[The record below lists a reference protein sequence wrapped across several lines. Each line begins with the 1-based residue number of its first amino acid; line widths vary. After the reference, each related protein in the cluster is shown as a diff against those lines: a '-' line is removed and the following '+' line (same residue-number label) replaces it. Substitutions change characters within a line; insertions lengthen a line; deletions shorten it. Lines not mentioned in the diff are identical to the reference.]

1 METKF
6 NEVISNLDLE
16 FSRALSHLSEK
27 VKNEV
32 QEIRLRINCPV
43 VLYLVEGM
51 YFISKGGTLTKMAEE
66 NLLTAT
72 ADNIRNTFNKI
83 CNYSVYSYQKEIV
96 NGFITIKGGHRV
108 GICGTAIYNKNIEN
122 IKDITSLNFR
132 IARSM
137 LGMSD
142 TILKNVNADFSGIL
156 IAGAPCSG
164 KTTLLRDIARNL
176 STGKFSSAKKVV
188 VIDERGEFSGMYR
201 GEPQNDLGY
210 CDILYGYSKKDG
222 IEHSIRCLSPEII
235 VCDEIGN
242 EADVKAIESGVNSGV
257 SFIASAHVSGKE
269 GITKKAVLK
278 RFFSKEV
285 FDTVVFLNKNKL
297 SQKFEILKVG
307 EKIDKSNGNRD
318 FFFIDVNSGV
328 HNIA

>member
-1 METKF
+1 MTTKF

-16 FSRALSHLSEK
+16 LSRALSHLREK
-27 VKNEV
+27 VKSEV

-43 VLYLVEGM
+43 VLYLGEGM
-51 YFISKGGTLTKMAEE
+51 YFISKDGTLTKVAGE
-66 NLLTAT
+66 NLLIAT

-132 IARSM
+132 IARSIP
-137 LGMSD
+137 GISD
-142 TILKNVNADFSGIL
+142 TVLKNVNADFSGIL

-176 STGKFSSAKKVV
+176 SIGKFSSAKKVV
-188 VIDERGEFSGMYR
+188 VIDERGEFSGVHR

-242 EADVKAIESGVNSGV
+242 ESDVKAIESGVNSGI
-257 SFIASAHVSGKE
+257 SFIASAHVSGRE
-269 GITKKAVLK
+269 GITKKTALK
-278 RFFSKEV
+278 GLFSKGV
-285 FDTVVFLNKNKL
+285 FDTVVFLNNL
-297 SQKFEILKVG
+297 SKKFEILKVG

-318 FFFIDVNSGV
+318 FFFIDVSSGV

>member
-1 METKF
+1 MATKF

-16 FSRALSHLSEK
+16 LSRALSHLSKK
-27 VKNEV
+27 VKSEV

-43 VLYLVEGM
+43 VLHLGESM
-51 YFISKGGTLTKMAEE
+51 YFISKDGTLTKVAGE
-66 NLLTAT
+66 NLLIAT

-108 GICGTAIYNKNIEN
+108 GICGTAIYGKNVEN

-137 LGMSD
+137 PGISD
-142 TILKNVNADFSGIL
+142 TVLKNVNPDFSGIL

-176 STGKFSSAKKVV
+176 SIGKFSSAKKVV

-201 GEPQNDLGY
+201 GETQNDLGY
-210 CDILYGYSKKDG
+210 CDVLYGYSKKDG
-222 IEHSIRCLSPEII
+222 IEQSIRCLSPEII

-242 EADVKAIESGVNSGV
+242 ESDVNAIESGVNSGI
-257 SFIASAHVSGKE
+257 SFIASAHVSSRE
-269 GITKKAVLK
+269 GITKKVALK
-278 RFFSKEV
+278 GLFSKGV
-285 FDTVVFLNKNKL
+285 FDTVVFFNKL

>member
-1 METKF
+1 MATKF

-16 FSRALSHLSEK
+16 LSRALSHLSKK
-27 VKNEV
+27 VKSEV

-43 VLYLVEGM
+43 VLHLGESM
-51 YFISKGGTLTKMAEE
+51 YFISKDGTLTKVAGE
-66 NLLTAT
+66 NLLIAT

-132 IARSM
+132 IARSIP
-137 LGMSD
+137 GISD
-142 TILKNVNADFSGIL
+142 TVLKNVNADFSGIL

-176 STGKFSSAKKVV
+176 SIGKFSSAKKVV

-210 CDILYGYSKKDG
+210 CDVLYGYSKKDG
-222 IEHSIRCLSPEII
+222 IEHSIRCLSPKII

-242 EADVKAIESGVNSGV
+242 ESNVNAIESGVNSGV
-257 SFIASAHVSGKE
+257 SFIASAHVNGKE
-269 GITKKAVLK
+269 GIIKKTALK
-278 RFFSKEV
+278 GLFSKGV
-285 FDTVVFLNKNKL
+285 FDTVVFLNKL

-318 FFFIDVNSGV
+318 FFFIDVNSGI

>member
-1 METKF
+1 MATKF

-16 FSRALSHLSEK
+16 LSRALSHLSKK
-27 VKNEV
+27 VKSEV

-43 VLYLVEGM
+43 VLHLGESM
-51 YFISKGGTLTKMAEE
+51 YFISKDGTLTKVAGE
-66 NLLTAT
+66 NLLIAT

-132 IARSM
+132 IARSIP
-137 LGMSD
+137 GISD
-142 TILKNVNADFSGIL
+142 TVLKNVNADFSGIL

-176 STGKFSSAKKVV
+176 SIGKFSSAKKVV

-210 CDILYGYSKKDG
+210 CDVLYGYSKKDG
-222 IEHSIRCLSPEII
+222 IEHSIRCLSPKII

-242 EADVKAIESGVNSGV
+242 ESNVNAIESGVNSGV
-257 SFIASAHVSGKE
+257 SFIASAHVNGKE
-269 GITKKAVLK
+269 GIIKKTALK
-278 RFFSKEV
+278 GLFSKGV
-285 FDTVVFLNKNKL
+285 FDTVVFLNKL

>member
-1 METKF
+1 MATKF
-6 NEVISNLDLE
+6 NEIISNLDLE
-16 FSRALSHLSEK
+16 LSRALSHLSEK
-27 VKNEV
+27 VKSEV

-43 VLYLVEGM
+43 VLHLGEGM
-51 YFISKGGTLTKMAEE
+51 YFIFKDGTLTKVAGE
-66 NLLTAT
+66 NLLIAT

-132 IARSM
+132 IARSIP
-137 LGMSD
+137 GISD
-142 TILKNVNADFSGIL
+142 TVLKNVNAGFSGIL
-156 IAGAPCSG
+156 IVGAPCSG

-176 STGKFSSAKKVV
+176 SIGKFSSAKKVV
-188 VIDERGEFSGMYR
+188 VIDERGEFSGMHR

-242 EADVKAIESGVNSGV
+242 ESDVKAIESGVNSGI
-257 SFIASAHVSGKE
+257 SFIASAHVSGRE
-269 GITKKAVLK
+269 GITKKTALK
-278 RFFSKEV
+278 GLFSKGV
-285 FDTVVFLNKNKL
+285 FDTVVFFNNL
-297 SQKFEILKVG
+297 SKKFEILKVG

-318 FFFIDVNSGV
+318 FFFIDVSSGV

>member
-1 METKF
+1 MATKF

-16 FSRALSHLSEK
+16 LSRALSHLSEK
-27 VKNEV
+27 AKGEV

-43 VLYLVEGM
+43 VLHLGEGM
-51 YFISKGGTLTKMAEE
+51 YFIFKDGTLTKVAGE
-66 NLLTAT
+66 NLLIAT

-108 GICGTAIYNKNIEN
+108 GICGTAIYGKNIEN

-132 IARSM
+132 IARSIP
-137 LGMSD
+137 GISD
-142 TILKNVNADFSGIL
+142 TVLKNVNADFSGIL
-156 IAGAPCSG
+156 IAGVPCSG

-176 STGKFSSAKKVV
+176 SIGKFSSAKKVV
-188 VIDERGEFSGMYR
+188 IIDERGEFSGMYR
-201 GEPQNDLGY
+201 CEPQNDLGY

-222 IEHSIRCLSPEII
+222 IEHSIRCLSPKII

-242 EADVKAIESGVNSGV
+242 ESDVNAIESGVNSGV
-257 SFIASAHVSGKE
+257 SFIASAHVSGRE
-269 GITKKAVLK
+269 GITKKTALK
-278 RFFSKEV
+278 ELFSKGV
-285 FDTVVFLNKNKL
+285 FDTVVFLNKL
-297 SQKFEILKVG
+297 SQRFEILKVG